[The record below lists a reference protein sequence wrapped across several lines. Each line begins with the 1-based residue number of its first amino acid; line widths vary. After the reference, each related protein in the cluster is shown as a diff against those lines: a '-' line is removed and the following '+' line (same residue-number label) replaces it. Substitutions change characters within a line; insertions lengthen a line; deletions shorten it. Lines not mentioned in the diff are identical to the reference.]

1 MTMSGERCYAIWAPD
16 DSPWSAWAKPVPFS
30 QLDKLGVK
38 ARGVQAFDGRLPRF
52 AADTAVIV
60 ELDGRDG
67 VRAALALA
75 DQGWRPVPL
84 FNATTAPKAV
94 VDLVPVLE
102 SLLAGAEALEGITI
116 RPHAPP
122 AFLIDARRMNG
133 KPAPGAYD
141 NRSIVLPQDFPSAT
155 MLIARGIRTV
165 VLVQDTAWKPR
176 QDLSH
181 VLLRWQQA
189 GLELR
194 QEPLNGDVEKLVVTA
209 PSLFRK
215 AWHRMIA
222 LLGLRR
228 NNVGGFGAAVPE
240 ATASG
245 YGGYG

>member
-1 MTMSGERCYAIWAPD
+1 MTMTGEQCYGIWAPD

-30 QLDKLGVK
+30 QLDTLGVR
-38 ARGVQAFDGRLPRF
+38 ARQVPVFNGRLPRF
-52 AADTAVIV
+52 ASDTAVVV
-60 ELDGRDG
+60 ELDGRESVG
-67 VRAALALA
+67 AGLALA
-75 DQGWRPVPL
+75 EHGWRPVPL
-84 FNATTAPKAV
+84 FNATMAPKAV
-94 VDLVPVLE
+94 VDVVPVME
-102 SLLAGAEALEGITI
+102 TLLGGADALGAILI

-122 AFLIDARRMNG
+122 AFLIDALRMQG
-133 KPAPGAYD
+133 APRPGTYD

-165 VLVQDTAWKPR
+165 VLYRREKGKPR

-189 GLELR
+189 GIELR
-194 QEPLNGDVEKLVVTA
+194 SVDLDGEEDRLVVSP

-228 NNVGGFGAAVPE
+228 SNVGGFGALVPE
-240 ATASG
+240 ASS
-245 YGGYG
+245 GGYG

>member
-1 MTMSGERCYAIWAPD
+1 MTMNGERCYGIWAPD

-30 QLDKLGVK
+30 QLDRLGVK
-38 ARGVQAFDGRLPRF
+38 ARAVTAFDGRLPRY

-60 ELDGRDG
+60 ELDGRDA

-75 DQGWRPVPL
+75 HQGWRPVPL
-84 FNATTAPKAV
+84 FNATMAPKGV
-94 VDLVPVLE
+94 VDLVPVME
-102 SLLAGAEALEGITI
+102 SLLAGAEVLEGITI

-133 KPAPGAYD
+133 RPAPGAYD

-155 MLIARGIRTV
+155 MLVARGIRTV
-165 VLVQDTAWKPR
+165 VLVQPEVGNPR

-194 QEPLNGDVEKLVVTA
+194 QEAVSGAVETLVVTP
-209 PSLFRK
+209 PSLYRK

-228 NNVGGFGAAVPE
+228 SNVGGFGAAVPE
-240 ATASG
+240 ATS
-245 YGGYG
+245 GGYG